1 MENIYKISAS
11 AIMAALLLTGC
22 STTNSPMAN
31 TKSTMS
37 KNMTVVQIPKGAPVA
52 QPYFRFSDAKN
63 FELTNKDRLANRNF
77 YSQPSTGAD
86 AKWFDAVKHGDMATV
101 KYMVDHGQNLEA
113 IDTGSLDQTALGW
126 AAFIGYE
133 DMVDYLVDKGANLY
147 ATDKGDAYNAL
158 KSATL
163 GTNVRITRKIHG
175 LLDAKSPIDLD
186 DHSAAV
192 DRDGETL
199 IMIAASNDRRE
210 NVKYLLSQGVDPNIV
225 ATTKDK
231 ASYAYNQSAYSYA
244 CMRGLVEMQKLLAA
258 NGAINHRTGKASC
271 E

>member
-1 MENIYKISAS
+1 MSAS
-11 AIMAALLLTGC
+11 AVLAALLLTGC
-22 STTNSPMAN
+22 STSNTSMLNTNSTMP
-31 TKSTMS
+31 KS
-37 KNMTVVQIPKGAPVA
+37 MTVVKVPKGMPAP
-52 QPYFRFSDAKN
+52 QTYFRFSDAKN

-86 AKWFDAVKHGDMATV
+86 AKWFDAVKKGDMATV
-101 KYMVDHGQNLEA
+101 KYMLDHGQNLEA

-163 GTNVRITRKIHG
+163 GTNVRITKKIHE

-210 NVKYLLSQGVDPNIV
+210 NVKYLLAQGANPNIV

>member
-1 MENIYKISAS
+1 MENIYRISAS
-11 AIMAALLLTGC
+11 ALMVAMLATGC
-22 STTNSPMAN
+22 STTNPTTLN
-31 TKSTMS
+31 NQSTLS
-37 KNMTVVQIPKGAPVA
+37 KNMKVVQVPKGEPVA

-77 YSQPSTGAD
+77 YSQPSIGVD

-101 KYMVDHGQNLEA
+101 TYMVENGQNLEA

-133 DMVDYLVDKGANLY
+133 DMVDYLVEQGANLY

-163 GTNVRITRKIHG
+163 GTNVRITKKIHQ

-186 DHSAAV
+186 DQSAAV
-192 DRDGETL
+192 DREGETL
-199 IMIAASNDRRE
+199 VMIAASNDRRE
-210 NVKYLLSQGVDPNIV
+210 NVKYLISQGVNLNLV
-225 ATTKDK
+225 ATTDDK
-231 ASYAYNQSAYSYA
+231 TRYAYDQSAYSYA
-244 CMRGLVEMQKLLAA
+244 CTRNLVDMQKLLAA

-271 E
+271 Q

>member
-1 MENIYKISAS
+1 MQIIYKLSLSTA
-11 AIMAALLLTGC
+11 MATMLLTGC
-22 STTNSPMAN
+22 STFNNSSSMPN
-31 TKSTMS
+31 SNMS
-37 KNMTVVQIPKGAPVA
+37 KDTTIVKVPQGAPMP

-101 KYMVDHGQNLEA
+101 KYMVDNGQNLEA

-133 DMVDYLVDKGANLY
+133 DMVDYLIDQGANLY

-163 GTNVRITRKIHG
+163 GTNVGITRKIHD

-186 DHSAAV
+186 DQSAAV
-192 DRDGETL
+192 DREGETL

-210 NVKYLLSQGVDPNIV
+210 NVKYLISQGANLNLV
-225 ATTKDK
+225 ATTEDK
-231 ASYAYNQSAYSYA
+231 TRYAYNQSAYSYA
-244 CMRGLVEMQKLLAA
+244 CTRGLVDMQKLLAA
-258 NGAINHRTGKASC
+258 NGAINHRIGKASC

>member
-1 MENIYKISAS
+1 
-11 AIMAALLLTGC
+11 MAALLLTGC
-22 STTNSPMAN
+22 SMTSSSMPNTNN
-31 TKSTMS
+31 TMPKS
-37 KNMTVVQIPKGAPVA
+37 MTVVKVPPGAPIP

-77 YSQPSTGAD
+77 YSQPSIGAD
-86 AKWFDAVKHGDMATV
+86 AKWFDAVKRGDIATV
-101 KYMVDHGQNLEA
+101 KYMVDNGQDLEA

-163 GTNVRITRKIHG
+163 GTNVRITKKIHE

-210 NVKYLLSQGVDPNIV
+210 NVKYLLAQGANPNIV

>member
-1 MENIYKISAS
+1 MENIYRISAS
-11 AIMAALLLTGC
+11 AIMATMLLTGC
-22 STTNSPMAN
+22 SISNTSMPNTNSTMP
-31 TKSTMS
+31 KS
-37 KNMTVVQIPKGAPVA
+37 MTVVQVPKGMPAP
-52 QPYFRFSDAKN
+52 QTYFRFSDGKN

-101 KYMVDHGQNLEA
+101 KYMVDNGQNLEA

-133 DMVDYLVDKGANLY
+133 DMVDYLIDEGANLY

-163 GTNVRITRKIHG
+163 GTNARITRKIHE
-175 LLDAKSPIDLD
+175 LLDAKAPIDLD

-210 NVKYLLSQGVDPNIV
+210 NVKYLLAQGVDPNIV

-258 NGAINHRTGKASC
+258 NGGINHRTGKASC